1 MKDSQIV
8 IELKSKER
16 SLSLSDLEGSFDEA
30 IEVVSKWKEQY
41 TSECK
46 DGEFCK
52 LDFGYYGYDGASEL
66 LVKYYRYENEQEKY
80 KRKLAE
86 QEKENKAKLKEIA
99 QLKSLQAKY
108 PNINIGCDEE
118 K

>member
-30 IEVVSKWKEQY
+30 IKVVSNWKKQY
-41 TSECK
+41 TSECE

-52 LDFGYYGYDGASEL
+52 LDFDYYGYDGASEL

-80 KRKLAE
+80 NRKLAE

-108 PNINIGCDEE
+108 PDINVEL
-118 K
+118 